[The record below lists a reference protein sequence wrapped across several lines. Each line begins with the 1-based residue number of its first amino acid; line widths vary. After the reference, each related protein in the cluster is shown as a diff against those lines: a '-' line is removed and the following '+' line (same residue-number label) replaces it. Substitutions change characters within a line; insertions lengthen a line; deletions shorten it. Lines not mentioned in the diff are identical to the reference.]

1 MVTAFAWFHGNYA
14 YMTAVLK
21 LLANFV
27 KNKINLKTPA
37 EIIALLY
44 LCKCV
49 PGRTKT
55 GVVPWRC
62 RDVKTKHS
70 VTRPTQEIRPT
81 ELCSLID

>member
-1 MVTAFAWFHGNYA
+1 MITAFAWFHRHYA
-14 YMTAVLK
+14 YMMAVLK

-27 KNKINLKTPA
+27 KINLKTLA

-44 LCKCV
+44 SCKCV

-70 VTRPTQEIRPT
+70 VTRPTQEIRSPT
-81 ELCSLID
+81 ELCSLVD